1 MNARV
6 GIVWHDIVILMD
18 KEQVDWSVLF
28 GIVWWCVVSDYAL
41 QSMLTLIEKAWSQT
55 K

>member
-6 GIVWHDIVILMD
+6 GVVWHDIVILIG

-28 GIVWWCVVSDYAL
+28 GIV
-41 QSMLTLIEKAWSQT
+41 
-55 K
+55 